1 MPTTRST
8 ARYDRTTHATPHARV
23 YTNTRT
29 RAPLCVCHVCAMC
42 QVFPVVAHDSIPCLL
57 FLKDWSAT
65 INEQECHIKKSHLM
79 TLRGH
84 LTRFPLDFLKHEDLG
99 KPPAPVCRVV
109 SRVS

>member
-1 MPTTRST
+1 M
-8 ARYDRTTHATPHARV
+8 
-23 YTNTRT
+23 
-29 RAPLCVCHVCAMC
+29 CVI

-79 TLRGH
+79 TIRGH

-99 KPPAPVCRVV
+99 KAPPPCVCRACRGVI
-109 SRVS
+109 